1 MLTLFRHARWM
12 AAGLVLGALVSCGGG
27 GGNNTPNVGAQACS
41 PNNPFRGDATSTT
54 RLGSLTSEKAWLRG
68 YMDDAYLWYNEIPNV
83 NASAP
88 VFSDESDVYGSL
100 DAYFNALLTPATT
113 STGKFKDQFS
123 FTFPTAQ
130 WDALLNSGSSVGYGI
145 EWRIASSTPPRNIR
159 VAYVHA
165 GSTAATMGIQRGD
178 TLVLA
183 DNVAADANTDADVD
197 TLNAALFPSTA
208 TSHSFRFTR
217 GATTFDRTLTAGSVA
232 LTSVEHRVLNVS
244 GQNVGYMLFNDH
256 VLTAEQPLINAVQAL
271 KNANV
276 TDLVLDLRYNGGG
289 FLYIA
294 SEVAYMI
301 AGANRTT
308 DPNTQQSRVFE
319 TTLFSNKRQ
328 NENAV
333 TPFFNTACVPNPT
346 TFNCTSN
353 AVLPTLDLPRVYVLT
368 SASTCSASEAI
379 INGLRGVDLEVRL
392 IGNTTCGKPF
402 GFFGQ
407 DNCGIRYFPIE
418 FQGVN
423 AKGFGDYAD
432 GFIPAGTGGT
442 ANNVPGCTANDD
454 LNRALGDPTEG
465 QLAAALA
472 HRASNNTS
480 CPPVQAFNREAPQAA
495 AALRGSVVKP
505 APLTSRNGRMPTR

>member
-1 MLTLFRHARWM
+1 MFTLFRHARWM

-27 GGNNTPNVGAQACS
+27 GGGNTPSAGAQACS
-41 PNNPFRGDATSTT
+41 PNNPFRGDATSAT
-54 RLGSLTSEKAWLRG
+54 RLGSLSGEKSWLRG
-68 YMDDAYLWYNEIPNV
+68 YMDDAYLWYNEVPSV
-83 NASAP
+83 NASTPA
-88 VFSDESDVYGSL
+88 FSDESDVYGSL

-113 STGKFKDQFS
+113 PTGKFKDQFS
-123 FTFPTAQ
+123 FTFPTAA

-145 EWRIASSTPPRNIR
+145 EWRFLSSTPPRGIR

-165 GSTAATMGIQRGD
+165 NSTAATMGIQRGD

-183 DNVAADANTDADVD
+183 DNVSADANTQADVD
-197 TLNAALFPSTA
+197 ALNAALFPDTA
-208 TSHSFRFTR
+208 SSHSFRFTR

-232 LTSVEHRVLNVS
+232 LTSVEHQVLNV
-244 GQNVGYMLFNDH
+244 GNGVNVGYLLFNDH

-289 FLYIA
+289 FLFIA
-294 SEVAYMI
+294 SELAYMI
-301 AGANRTT
+301 AGAKRT
-308 DPNTQQSRVFE
+308 NSQVFE

-333 TPFFNTACVPNPT
+333 TPFFNTACVPDPT
-346 TFNCTSN
+346 TFNCTTN
-353 AVLPTLDLPRVYVLT
+353 AALPTLDLPRVYVLT

-442 ANNVPGCTANDD
+442 ANNVPGCAANDD
-454 LNRALGDPTEG
+454 LNRALGNPTEG

-472 HRASNNTS
+472 HRASNNAS
-480 CPPVQAFNREAPQAA
+480 CPPLQAINRDGRQEAGQAT
-495 AALRGSVVKP
+495 AALRGSVIKP
-505 APLTSRNGRMPTR
+505 APLTNRNGRLPNR